1 MELDGPGAE
10 GPGETPR
17 THAQKGIVRREV
29 FIHQRPKRKG
39 SLLAKFGGELMKVSR
54 EEAILI

>member
-10 GPGETPR
+10 GPGESPR

-29 FIHQRPKRKG
+29 FIHQKPKRKR
-39 SLLAKFGGELMKVSR
+39 SLLAKFGRGVDES
-54 EEAILI
+54 E